1 MNMLAVPGAP
11 SSWRRAAA
19 LIGLALLLTL
29 SGCASLRGGAGRSA
43 GQKLDP
49 WESWNRKVFAFN
61 ERVDEAVLK
70 PVATAYSELVPQ
82 PVRVGVDN
90 FFGNVADGW
99 SAVNLFLQGR
109 FKTGAQQTMRFAVN
123 STFGLMGLLDVA
135 GEAGLER
142 NSEDMGRTFGRW
154 GTGTGAYIVWPFF
167 GPSSVRDSLAM
178 PFDWMASPS
187 MVFDDGR
194 AKVGIFMLRTVNT
207 RANFLRA
214 GEMLDGIA
222 LDKYTFIRDA
232 YLTRRGSFE
241 EESGDEYEVIS
252 PKKDEPQAGP

>member
-1 MNMLAVPGAP
+1 MLQQYRPEREAR
-11 SSWRRAAA
+11 WR
-19 LIGLALLLTL
+19 GLALLLALAALLTL
-29 SGCASLRGGAGRSA
+29 GGCASLRTGFSQ

-49 WESWNRKVFAFN
+49 WEAWNRKVFAFN
-61 ERVDEAVLK
+61 ESVDEAVLK
-70 PVATAYSELVPQ
+70 PVATAYSELVPR
-82 PVRVGVDN
+82 PVRLGIDN

-109 FKTGAQQTMRFAVN
+109 FKTGVQQTMRFAVN
-123 STFGLMGLLDVA
+123 STLGFAGVLDIA

-142 NSEDMGRTFGRW
+142 STEDMGKTFGRW
-154 GTGTGAYIVWPFF
+154 GTGTGAYIVWPLF

-187 MVFDDGR
+187 RVFEAGE
-194 AKVGIFMLRTVNT
+194 AQAGIFALRTINA

-232 YLTRRGSFE
+232 YLTRRGSFAE
-241 EESGDEYEVIS
+241 DSGDEYEVITP
-252 PKKDEPQAGP
+252 PKSDPQAGP